1 MLIGPNGVQLIFS
14 HLNKLTIP
22 ALPDQPSTD
31 AIKDIP
37 VTYAIPQVDK
47 ITQENDICVFSS
59 TCTSTET
66 DKPVIVVKAGHSLYG
81 WNVAFRNGINMS
93 LADVRTYQTKNISL
107 PDTDGIISYGKT
119 CLTFK
124 NAEKI
129 KIYEAPSYCGY
140 GKAPEK

>member
-1 MLIGPNGVQLIFS
+1 MQEE
-14 HLNKLTIP
+14 
-22 ALPDQPSTD
+22 D
-31 AIKDIP
+31 
-37 VTYAIPQVDK
+37 TY
-47 ITQENDICVFSS
+47 VFNSGS
-59 TCTSTET
+59 ASTET

-119 CLTFK
+119 HLTFK